1 MIFNSYIFILFF
13 AIVFGLYWFV
23 FNSNVKTQN
32 LVVLTASYFFYSWAD
47 WRFSFLLF
55 GITILNYFLGIYID
69 KATQPTTRKILL
81 YIGLIQGIGGLAFF
95 KYYNFFVTSIV
106 DAFAL
111 LSVSVSLKTLEIIVP
126 LGISFFTFRT
136 LSYLLDVEKGKIKPI
151 TDWIVFFTYVS
162 FFPSLLSGPIDK
174 ARTFIPQLEKLRVF
188 DYNQASDGMRQILWG
203 FFKKIVVANNCA
215 PITNEI
221 FANYE
226 TLPASSLFLGAL
238 LYTFQIY
245 ADFSGYSDMAIGFS
259 KLLGFTITKNF
270 DYPFFAQSIPEY
282 WRKWHISLTAWL
294 TEYVFTPLSIAF
306 RDYDKIG
313 LILAIVIN
321 FVIVGIWHGANWTY
335 VFFGFFHGL
344 YFIPSILNGTM
355 NKKSKMVKGKLWPT
369 FKETINIL
377 RTFFI
382 IMLTFVIFKADSMA
396 HAIGYYKHLVSTS
409 LFSIPVID
417 FTAVAIVLFFSM
429 AMFATEWINRDKDH
443 GLVLN
448 QVRVAYKRWSFY
460 FLLIFSLLFFGA
472 FGENQFIYFQF

>member
-1 MIFNSYIFILFF
+1 MLFNSYPFILFF
-13 AIVFGLYWFV
+13 AIVFGLYWFI
-23 FNSNVKTQN
+23 FNKNVKTQN
-32 LVVLTASYFFYSWAD
+32 LTVLAASYFFYAWAD
-47 WRFSFLLF
+47 CRFLFLLL
-55 GITILNYFLGIYID
+55 GITLLNYFLGIYIE
-69 KATQPTTRKILL
+69 KATRPKTSKILL

-111 LSVSVSLKTLEIIVP
+111 MSIPVSLKTLEIIVP

-136 LSYLLDVEKGKIKPI
+136 LSYLLDVEKGKMKAI
-151 TDWIVFFTYVS
+151 TDWIAFFTYVS

-221 FANYE
+221 FAHYE

-238 LYTFQIY
+238 LYAFQIY

-259 KLLGFTITKNF
+259 KLLGFSITKNF
-270 DYPFFAQSIPEY
+270 DYPYFAQSIAEY
-282 WRKWHISLTAWL
+282 WRKWHISLTSWL

-306 RDYDKIG
+306 RDYYKIG

-355 NKKSKMVKGKLWPT
+355 NKKIKTVKGKLWPT
-369 FKETINIL
+369 LTETFNMA
-377 RTFFI
+377 RTFLI
-382 IMLTFVIFKADSMA
+382 IMLTFIIFKADSMGQA
-396 HAIGYYKHLVSTS
+396 FGYYKHMVSTS
-409 LFSIPVID
+409 LFSIPVVD
-417 FTAVAIVLFFSM
+417 FTAVAIVLFFSIV
-429 AMFATEWINRDKDH
+429 MFATEWVNRDKDH

-448 QVRVAYKRWSFY
+448 QVPLAYKRWIFY

>member
-32 LVVLTASYFFYSWAD
+32 LVVLTASYFFYSYAD

-270 DYPFFAQSIPEY
+270 DYPF
-282 WRKWHISLTAWL
+282 SLITL
-294 TEYVFTPLSIAF
+294 
-306 RDYDKIG
+306 
-313 LILAIVIN
+313 
-321 FVIVGIWHGANWTY
+321 
-335 VFFGFFHGL
+335 
-344 YFIPSILNGTM
+344 
-355 NKKSKMVKGKLWPT
+355 
-369 FKETINIL
+369 
-377 RTFFI
+377 
-382 IMLTFVIFKADSMA
+382 
-396 HAIGYYKHLVSTS
+396 
-409 LFSIPVID
+409 
-417 FTAVAIVLFFSM
+417 
-429 AMFATEWINRDKDH
+429 
-443 GLVLN
+443 
-448 QVRVAYKRWSFY
+448 
-460 FLLIFSLLFFGA
+460 
-472 FGENQFIYFQF
+472 